1 MSEIEDAIR
10 EIESCEEIARQYEY
24 TRQGARALE
33 TLRQMKDLLKNP
45 TKENIDQCIS
55 MIEMGE
61 EALSSHRYMSVVD
74 EFLSHL
80 SKAKEYLRKATEKL

>member
-33 TLRQMKDLLKNP
+33 ALRQMKDLLKNP
-45 TKENIDQCIS
+45 TRENIDQCIS

-61 EALSSHRYMSVVD
+61 EALSSRRYMSVVD
-74 EFLSHL
+74 EFLNHL
-80 SKAKEYLRKATEKL
+80 SKAKEHLRKAAEKL

>member
-1 MSEIEDAIR
+1 MEDAIR
-10 EIESCEEIARQYEY
+10 EIESCEEIARQYEH
-24 TRQGARALE
+24 TGQGARVLE
-33 TLRQMKDLLKNP
+33 ALRQMKNLLKNP

-61 EALSSHRYMSVVD
+61 EALSSRRYISVVD

-80 SKAKEYLRKATEKL
+80 SKAKEYLRKAAENI